1 MTHDYHETDS
11 PTQVGPD
18 SGAGN
23 LASSDRRPVLVALAG
38 ELLATP
44 IPLDRS
50 EVTLGRALEAD
61 VRVNDAKA
69 SRLHAAI
76 TTEIDANSGQTTFRI
91 RDLNSTNGTLVNGRA

>member
-18 SGAGN
+18 AS
-23 LASSDRRPVLVALAG
+23 ASSLTGTDRRPVLVALAG

-44 IPLDRS
+44 IPLDQPT
-50 EVTLGRALEAD
+50 VTLGRALEAD

-69 SRLHAAI
+69 SRLHASI
-76 TTEIDANSGQTTFRI
+76 STEVEPESGETVFKI
-91 RDLNSTNGTLVNGRA
+91 RDLSSTNGTLVNG